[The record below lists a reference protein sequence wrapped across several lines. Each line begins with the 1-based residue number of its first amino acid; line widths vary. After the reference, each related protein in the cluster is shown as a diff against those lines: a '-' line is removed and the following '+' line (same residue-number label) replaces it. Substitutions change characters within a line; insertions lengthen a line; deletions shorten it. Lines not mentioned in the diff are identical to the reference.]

1 LIPLFRS
8 FFFTMVPSFFTE
20 KDFSRILNNV
30 NGYGIVFL
38 DRIRERQWYG
48 LVYDNSEYD
57 AYYCPALVT
66 KFYTHLDASTIDL
79 DLNQF
84 RVHFDT
90 GDLLV
95 NIDTIEAVTQIPS
108 PPQHAAPI
116 TTNRLHGFDGCEVH

>member
-1 LIPLFRS
+1 MAQTIFA
-8 FFFTMVPSFFTE
+8 E
-20 KDFSRILNNV
+20 NDFSRILNTV

-38 DRIRERQWYG
+38 DRVRERQRYG
-48 LVYDNSEYD
+48 LVYDNSKYD

-84 RVHFDT
+84 IIHFDT

-108 PPQHAAPI
+108 PP
-116 TTNRLHGFDGCEVH
+116 